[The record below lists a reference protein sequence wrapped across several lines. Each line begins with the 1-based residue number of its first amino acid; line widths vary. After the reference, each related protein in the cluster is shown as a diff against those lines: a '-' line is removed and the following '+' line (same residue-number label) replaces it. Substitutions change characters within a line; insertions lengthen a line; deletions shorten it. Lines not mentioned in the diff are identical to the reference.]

1 MTRFLAK
8 HNLSLVIIGILLIG
22 LPLQLLLGLYGRG
35 AAWDMT
41 DGKRYSLAP
50 YSIEQVSKLDM
61 PLYITVYYS
70 PEINR
75 YYGRY
80 PEYVMRFLRQYQRV
94 NPVRVFITVKNP
106 QPYSEAEK
114 EAQSH
119 NLSPYVAADGQQ
131 GLYFG
136 ATFANADGKS
146 YTLPAFSLERSFWLE
161 KDVTTIVARFTN
173 PERKVVGLIS
183 PVHKIINRAYG
194 GGDNNY
200 AFAQEL
206 SERYDILQFAPNIEE
221 IPDDVTTL
229 VVVAP
234 DKISESL
241 HYALEQYVLRGGNLI
256 LALDK
261 LIEEPF
267 YKTTKQTVSQLNHM
281 LQNWG
286 LKVSNRLLGSEK
298 FGQLLFLSQDRTA
311 YPVAYPLWLDLP
323 QSALNPDVPFV
334 RGLHRLKMRSAT
346 EVFWRKTNDDVTA
359 MPLISLS
366 EGGGYP
372 VAEYSESKE
381 HVISTYKSDGKE
393 HHLGWWLRGRFQ
405 SVFVSKPAVAAAAKH
420 QHLFYSVQDGNVMI
434 LGDSDMLRDDVWL
447 EGEQLNDNGQL
458 LMRAVEYFNGY
469 APMAMLY
476 KSQSE
481 AVGQPLGKIIYNRI
495 YQRHVKAV
503 NALENRLR
511 ELAQEQET
519 IMKGIRSGSQLIN
532 VEISTRLDKIRSQIK
547 DGENNLRYYDYQ
559 IKQSY
564 DDKLQSIIFVNT
576 LVVPVAWV
584 VLLILGWRFY
594 ETRCRRKIKE
604 KYHAGK

>member
-1 MTRFLAK
+1 MTRFFAK
-8 HNLSLVIIGILLIG
+8 HNLSLAIIGMLLIG
-22 LPLQLLLGLYGRG
+22 LSSLLLLGLYGRG

-41 DGKRYSLAP
+41 DGKRYSLSP
-50 YSIEQVSKLDM
+50 YSLEQVAKLDM
-61 PLYITVYYS
+61 PLYVTVYYS

-80 PEYVMRFLRQYQRV
+80 PEYVLRFLQQYQRG
-94 NPVRVFITVKNP
+94 NPSRVFISVKNP
-106 QPYSEAEK
+106 QPYSEVEK
-114 EAQSH
+114 EAQSSG
-119 NLSPYVAADGQQ
+119 LSPYVAPDGQQ

-136 ATFANADGKS
+136 AVFADADGKS

-161 KDVTTIVARFTN
+161 KDITTIVARFTN

-206 SERYDILQFAPNIEE
+206 SERYDIMQFAPNIEE
-221 IPDDVTTL
+221 IPDDVSTL
-229 VVVAP
+229 LVVAP

-241 HYALEQYVLRGGNLI
+241 HYALDQYVLRGGKLI
-256 LALDK
+256 LVLDK

-267 YKTTKQTVSQLNHM
+267 YTTTRETMTRLNTM

-286 LKVSNRLLGSEK
+286 LQVSNRLLGSEK
-298 FGQLLFLSQDRTA
+298 FGQSLFLSSDRTA

-323 QSALNPDVPFV
+323 QSTLNPDVSFM
-334 RGLHRLKMRSAT
+334 RGLHRLKMRSAVEISLT
-346 EVFWRKTNDDVTA
+346 EPREDVLA
-359 MPLISLS
+359 EPLISLD
-366 EGGGYP
+366 EGGLYP
-372 VAEYSESKE
+372 MSAYSASKE
-381 HVISTYKSDGKE
+381 QVIGNYKSDGQK
-393 HHLGWWLRGRFQ
+393 HYLGWWLLGEFK
-405 SVFVSKPAVAAAAKH
+405 SAFAAKPEVAAAAKH
-420 QHLFYSVQDGNVMI
+420 QHLFYSAQAGNILV
-434 LGDSDMLRDDVWL
+434 LGDSDMLRDNVWL

-458 LMRAVEYFNGY
+458 IMRAVEYFNGY
-469 APMAMLY
+469 APMAALY
-476 KSQSE
+476 KSQSGE
-481 AVGQPLGKIIYNRI
+481 VGQPLGKIIYNRI
-495 YQRHVKAV
+495 YQRHAKAV
-503 NALENRLR
+503 NALENSLR

-519 IMKGIRSGSQLIN
+519 IMNGIRSGGQLIN
-532 VEISTRLDKIRSQIK
+532 VEVSTRLDKIRSQIK

-564 DDKLQSIIFVNT
+564 DDKIQSIIFVNT

-584 VLLILGWRFY
+584 LLLMLGWRFY
-594 ETRCRRKIKE
+594 EARSRRKIKE